1 MRLGSEGELF
11 HPLIDGKSGLGL
23 AHGRQVRV
31 RLGVARHEERATIR
45 RVLRRD
51 RERPQLLRLR
61 NDFKLVGADERAE
74 HRKRDSVIRRPDVVE
89 RLRGDLP
96 KALPRDDGLRM
107 LVESDAFSDAEH
119 KTAIQDNPQLR
130 WRRKGNLALVV
141 TKGHNIDARDATR
154 FLEHM
159 RDVVDQELGGIRR
172 LRPAREM
179 YADADSTTARNAPER
194 HRRVDSRGKQAYH
207 RARAS
212 NGKAPDARDAARV
225 DIRRVL
231 HNFDPHR
238 KVGVLH
244 LDFYLRIRLT
254 QTPADNLVDL
264 HRVHGEIGVVAARVY
279 LEARKRPRL
288 AHREDARL
296 GHLVEVAL
304 ALEPA

>member
-1 MRLGSEGELF
+1 MR
-11 HPLIDGKSGLGL
+11 D
-23 AHGRQVRV
+23 
-31 RLGVARHEERATIR
+31 
-45 RVLRRD
+45 
-51 RERPQLLRLR
+51 
-61 NDFKLVGADERAE
+61 DFELVGADERAE
-74 HRKRDSVIRRPDVVE
+74 HRKRDSVVRRSDVVE
-89 RLRGDLP
+89 RLRSDLP
-96 KALPRDDGLRM
+96 ETLPRDDGLRV
-107 LVESDAFSDAEH
+107 LVVSDALSDAEH
-119 KTAIQDNPQLR
+119 KAAVQDNAQLR
-130 WRRKGNLALVV
+130 GCRKGNLALVV
-141 TKGHNIDARDATR
+141 AEGDNVDARDAAR
-154 FLEHM
+154 LLEHM
-159 RDVVDQELGGIRR
+159 RDVVDQELGGIGR

-179 YADADSTTARNAPER
+179 HADADSTTARNAPER
-194 HRRVDSRGKQAYH
+194 HRRVDPRGKQAYH

-212 NGKAPDARDAARV
+212 NGKAPDAGDAARV

-244 LDFYLRIRLT
+244 LDFYLGIRLT

-264 HRVHGEIGVVAARVY
+264 HRVHGEIGVVAARVH